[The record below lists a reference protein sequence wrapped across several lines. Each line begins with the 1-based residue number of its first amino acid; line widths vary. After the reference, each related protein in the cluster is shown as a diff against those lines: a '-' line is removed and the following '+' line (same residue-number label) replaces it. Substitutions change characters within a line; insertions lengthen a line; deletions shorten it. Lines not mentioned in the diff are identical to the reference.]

1 MQPAYSTE
9 CPAALDARHAGV
21 RAAATRT
28 TADGDASAPTRR
40 WTAPT
45 TRDYY
50 ASMDYAGRG
59 GWIEVV
65 SGVMFSGKSEEL
77 LRRIRRATLARHQVQ
92 VFKSHLDERY
102 GGLGTVS
109 THSGGRIDSEPVSNS
124 VEVMERLRTGTTV
137 VGIDEVQFLD
147 HGIIDV
153 ANALADAGIRVIAA
167 GTDMD
172 FRGEPFG
179 PIGALLAVAE
189 RVDKLQAICIKCGQ
203 LATRNQRLI
212 DGRPAPAEGP
222 TIQVGGLESY
232 EARCRACHEV
242 PSLGRAQISLLEG

>member
-1 MQPAYSTE
+1 ME
-9 CPAALDARHAGV
+9 
-21 RAAATRT
+21 
-28 TADGDASAPTRR
+28 
-40 WTAPT
+40 
-45 TRDYY
+45 
-50 ASMDYAGRG
+50 YAGRG

-77 LRRIRRATLARHQVQ
+77 LRRVRRAVLARRNVQ

-102 GGLGTVS
+102 GGLQVVS
-109 THSGGRIDSEPVSNS
+109 THDGGRIESEPISTS
-124 VEVMERLRTGTTV
+124 VEIMERFRKGTEV
-137 VGIDEVQFLD
+137 VAVDEVQFLD
-147 HGIIDV
+147 HGVVEV
-153 ANALADAGIRVIAA
+153 ANALADAGIRVIMA

-179 PIGALLAVAE
+179 PIGQLLAVAE
-189 RVDKLQAICIKCGQ
+189 RVDKLQAICVKCGA

-222 TIQVGGLESY
+222 TIHVGGLESY

-242 PSLGRAQISLLEG
+242 PSLLRAQIPLLDA